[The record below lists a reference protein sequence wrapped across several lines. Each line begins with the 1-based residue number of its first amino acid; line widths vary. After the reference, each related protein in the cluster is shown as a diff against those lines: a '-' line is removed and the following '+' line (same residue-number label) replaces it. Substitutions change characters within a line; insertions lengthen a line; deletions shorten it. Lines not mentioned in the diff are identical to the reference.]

1 VAGPD
6 DASPVLIGIDPIL
19 GPECLALLRPM
30 GHGDEV
36 VLADANFPAA
46 ATGRR
51 LVRLDGVD
59 VVRALDA
66 VLSLLPVDD
75 FEKDPLVG
83 MRQVGEAAPAAP
95 MIADMQ
101 RVVDRRTGGRFT
113 IALIDRFA
121 FYERA
126 RGAFGVIVTGE
137 QRFYGNLILRKG
149 VIRPDASGAGSAQ

>member
-1 VAGPD
+1 M
-6 DASPVLIGIDPIL
+6 LIGIDPIL
-19 GPECLALLRPM
+19 GPDCLALLRAM

-59 VVRALDA
+59 VVRTLDA
-66 VLSLLPVDD
+66 VLAILPVDD
-75 FEKDPLVG
+75 FEAHPLIG
-83 MRQVGEAAPAAP
+83 MRPVGEGTSVAPV
-95 MIADMQ
+95 IADMQ

-113 IALIDRFA
+113 IALVERFA

-126 RGAFGVIVTGE
+126 RNAFGVIATGE
-137 QRFYGNLILRKG
+137 RRFYGNLIVRKG
-149 VIRPDASGAGSAQ
+149 VIPPDASGSGAA

>member
-1 VAGPD
+1 
-6 DASPVLIGIDPIL
+6 VLIGIDPIL
-19 GPECLALLRPM
+19 GPDCLALLRAM

-51 LVRLDGVD
+51 VVRIDGVD

-75 FEKDPLVG
+75 FEADPLVG
-83 MRQVGEAAPAAP
+83 MRPVAGGTPVAPV
-95 MIADMQ
+95 IDDMQ
-101 RVVDRRTGGRFT
+101 RVVDRRTGGRFA
-113 IALIDRFA
+113 IALVDRFA

-126 RGAFGVIVTGE
+126 RAAFGVIVTGE
-137 QRFYGNLILRKG
+137 RRFSGNLIVRKG
-149 VIRPDASGAGSAQ
+149 VIPPAPGRPEAG

>member
-1 VAGPD
+1 M
-6 DASPVLIGIDPIL
+6 LIGVDPIL
-19 GPECLALLRPM
+19 GPECLALLRAM

-46 ATGRR
+46 GMARR
-51 LVRLDGVD
+51 LARLDGVD
-59 VVRALDA
+59 AVRALDA

-83 MRQVGEAAPAAP
+83 MRQVGEGPPAAP
-95 MIADMQ
+95 VIADMQ

-113 IALIDRFA
+113 IALVDRFA

-126 RGAFGVIVTGE
+126 RAAFGVIATGE
-137 QRFYGNLILRKG
+137 RRFYGNLIVRKG
-149 VIRPDASGAGSAQ
+149 VIPPGTTGGGAA

>member
-1 VAGPD
+1 M
-6 DASPVLIGIDPIL
+6 LIGIDPIL
-19 GPECLALLRPM
+19 GPECLALLRAM

-46 ATGRR
+46 ATARR
-51 LVRLDGVD
+51 LARLDGVD

-83 MRQVGEAAPAAP
+83 MREVGEGPPAAAAV
-95 MIADMQ
+95 IADMQ
-101 RVVDRRTGGRFT
+101 RVVDRRTGSRFT
-113 IALIDRFA
+113 IALVDRFA

-126 RGAFGVIVTGE
+126 RAAFGVIATGE
-137 QRFYGNLILRKG
+137 RRFYGNLIVRKG
-149 VIRPDASGAGSAQ
+149 VIPPAAAGGGAA